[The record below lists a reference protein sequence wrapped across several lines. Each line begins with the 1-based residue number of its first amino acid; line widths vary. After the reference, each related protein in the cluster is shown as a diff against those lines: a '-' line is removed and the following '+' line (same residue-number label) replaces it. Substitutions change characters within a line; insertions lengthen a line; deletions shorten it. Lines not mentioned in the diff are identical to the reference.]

1 VQSGEEQ
8 HWTEGIVMKNYLTI
22 RLFVLTTAALAAA
35 GCQKTETPAEP
46 TMAASSESAVAAPAS
61 EAPAPGLP
69 DKLPEFQLM
78 NREGKMQSIK
88 SWPGKSLIINFWATW
103 CGPCRKEIPLL
114 IETHKAEAKNGF
126 EVVGIA
132 LDFRDDV
139 LKYATEIKMDYPML
153 MGETDGFAAANSFG
167 VESMGLPF
175 TVFTDNQERI
185 VTLYVGEIT
194 KQKLE
199 VLLAGVKQVNA
210 GKFSPLEGRAWIS
223 AEMEKILMGA
233 KSG

>member
-1 VQSGEEQ
+1 
-8 HWTEGIVMKNYLTI
+8 MKNSLTI
-22 RLFVLTTAALAAA
+22 GWSILAIAAIGAA
-35 GCQKTETPAEP
+35 GCQKNETPAEP
-46 TMAASSESAVAAPAS
+46 TMAASSTPA
-61 EAPAPGLP
+61 EAPAAAEEPAKTLP

-114 IETHKAEAKNGF
+114 IETHQAEAQNGF

-139 LKYATEIKMDYPML
+139 LKYAAEIKMDYPML
-153 MGETDGFAAANSFG
+153 MGEQDGFAAANSFG

-185 VTLYVGEIT
+185 VTLYIGEIT
-194 KQKLE
+194 KQKLA
-199 VLLAGVKQVNA
+199 VLLDGVRQVNA
-210 GKFSPLEGRAWIS
+210 GKLSPLEGRAWIS
-223 AEMEKILMGA
+223 VELEKILMGGPE
-233 KSG
+233 KH